1 MAKTEAKAKQPY
13 WTPKRIARM
22 AIFIALSA
30 VGSFIKIP
38 SPTGTVALDS
48 LPGYF
53 SAVAWGY
60 LEGGIVI
67 SLGHI
72 LTAATVGFSPLG
84 IPVALLIAI
93 TMMIWAAIFRWTTM
107 KIHWIAG
114 IIAGTFFNGVVAP
127 VIFLP
132 ILLPLGGWGLF
143 YAMVLFLVVASFVN
157 VAIAGVVNQI
167 VKKAGYI

>member
-1 MAKTEAKAKQPY
+1 MTKTEAKVKQPY

-67 SLGHI
+67 ALGHI
-72 LTAATVGFSPLG
+72 LTAATVGFPMTV
-84 IPVALLIAI
+84 PVHILVAVTMIA
-93 TMMIWAAIFRWTTM
+93 WAAIFRWTTM

-127 VIFLP
+127 VIFIP

-143 YAMVLFLVVASFVN
+143 YAMVLSLVVASFVN
-157 VAIAGVVNQI
+157 VAIAGVANQI